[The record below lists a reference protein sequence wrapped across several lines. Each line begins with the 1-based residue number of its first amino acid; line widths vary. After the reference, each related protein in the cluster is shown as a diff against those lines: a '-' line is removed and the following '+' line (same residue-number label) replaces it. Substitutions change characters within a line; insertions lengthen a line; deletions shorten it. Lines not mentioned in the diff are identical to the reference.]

1 MFKTFFIACVVV
13 AAGLCPAV
21 AMSGGLGTILDRSRF
36 PAELI
41 IIRGDLDRLMTQS
54 LLSRLERQGLQG
66 RIQSALSGLLWL
78 SQEYETLTK
87 HAVDETFISDAQSL
101 WRDRKLDDLRQL
113 VTISADLYAL
123 NLEIFKASRASKQDM
138 ERVSEIDT
146 TLCQGCHVLSPGS
159 PSTLPA
165 YRLKEFASTMSS
177 HEFLARLLSGIRG
190 SGETTLANPLTLGD
204 VRGFM
209 RLYRSSLE

>member
-1 MFKTFFIACVVV
+1 MVT
-13 AAGLCPAV
+13 AGLCPAV
-21 AMSGGLGTILDRSRF
+21 ATSGGLGTILDRSRF

-87 HAVDETFISDAQSL
+87 HVVDETFISDAQSL
-101 WRDRKLDDLRQL
+101 WRDGELDDLRQL
-113 VTISADLYAL
+113 FAQAADLYAL
-123 NLEIFKASRASKQDM
+123 NLDIFKASRASKEDM

-159 PSTLPA
+159 PLILPA
-165 YRLKEFASTMSS
+165 YRLKDFASTMSA
-177 HEFLARLLSGIRG
+177 HEFLARLLSGIKG

-209 RLYRSSLE
+209 RLYRPSLD

>member
-1 MFKTFFIACVVV
+1 MT
-13 AAGLCPAV
+13 AGLCPAV
-21 AMSGGLGTILDRSRF
+21 ATSGGLGTILDRSRF
-36 PAELI
+36 PAELM
-41 IIRGDLDRLMTQS
+41 IIRGDLDRLITQS
-54 LLSRLERQGLQG
+54 SLSELERQGLEG

-87 HAVDETFISDAQSL
+87 HVVDETFIPDAQLL
-101 WRDRKLDDLRQL
+101 WRDGKLDDLRQL
-113 VTISADLYAL
+113 FAQAADLYAL
-123 NLEIFKASRASKQDM
+123 NLDIFKASRASKEDM

-165 YRLKEFASTMSS
+165 YRLKDFASTMSAQ
-177 HEFLARLLSGIRG
+177 EFLARLLSGIKG

-209 RLYRSSLE
+209 RLYRPSLD

>member
-1 MFKTFFIACVVV
+1 MT
-13 AAGLCPAV
+13 AGLCPAV
-21 AMSGGLGTILDRSRF
+21 ATSGGLGTILDRSRF

-87 HAVDETFISDAQSL
+87 HVVDEAFISDAESF
-101 WRDRKLDDLRQL
+101 WADGKLDHLRDL
-113 VTISADLYAL
+113 IAASADIYAL
-123 NLEIFKASRASKQDM
+123 NLEIFRASRASKEDM
-138 ERVSEIDT
+138 QRVSEIDT
-146 TLCQGCHVLSPGS
+146 ALCQGCHVLSPGS
-159 PSTLPA
+159 PLILPA
-165 YRLKEFASTMSS
+165 YRLKDFASTMSA
-177 HEFLARLLSGIRG
+177 HEFLARLLSGIKG

-209 RLYRSSLE
+209 RLYRPSLD

>member
-1 MFKTFFIACVVV
+1 MVT
-13 AAGLCPAV
+13 AGLCPAV
-21 AMSGGLGTILDRSRF
+21 ATSGGLGTILDRSRF
-36 PAELI
+36 PAELM
-41 IIRGDLDRLMTQS
+41 IIRGDLDRLITQS
-54 LLSRLERQGLQG
+54 SLNELERQGLEG

-87 HAVDETFISDAQSL
+87 HVVDETFIPDAQSL
-101 WRDRKLDDLRQL
+101 WRDGKLDDLRQL
-113 VTISADLYAL
+113 FAQAADLYAL
-123 NLEIFKASRASKQDM
+123 NLEIFKASRASKEDM

-165 YRLKEFASTMSS
+165 YRLKDFASTMSAQ
-177 HEFLARLLSGIRG
+177 EFLARLLSGIKG

-209 RLYRSSLE
+209 RLYRPSLD